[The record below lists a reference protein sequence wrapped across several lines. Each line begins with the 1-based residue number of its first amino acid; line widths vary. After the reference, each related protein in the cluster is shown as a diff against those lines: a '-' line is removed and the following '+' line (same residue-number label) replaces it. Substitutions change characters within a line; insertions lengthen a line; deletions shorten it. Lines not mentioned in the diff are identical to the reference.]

1 MKEAHSPSSPGPNRS
16 ASSTAE
22 VAPQASHD
30 VANEDTCEK
39 TSVVLAAEIKEFST
53 KASLFTIENL
63 IKKSPPAPNRT
74 REEAPPPLPQADGTH
89 QQVRGTWSDAENFAL
104 QQSAKQAKH
113 YWWPV
118 VCSSS

>member
-1 MKEAHSPSSPGPNRS
+1 MAMTETHSPSPGPNRS
-16 ASSTAE
+16 ASTAE
-22 VAPQASHD
+22 VAPQASD
-30 VANEDTCEK
+30 AANEDTCEK
-39 TSVVLAAEIKEFST
+39 TSVVLVAEIKEFST

-74 REEAPPPLPQADGTH
+74 REEAPPPADGTH
-89 QQVRGTWSDAENFAL
+89 HQVSTWSAENFAV